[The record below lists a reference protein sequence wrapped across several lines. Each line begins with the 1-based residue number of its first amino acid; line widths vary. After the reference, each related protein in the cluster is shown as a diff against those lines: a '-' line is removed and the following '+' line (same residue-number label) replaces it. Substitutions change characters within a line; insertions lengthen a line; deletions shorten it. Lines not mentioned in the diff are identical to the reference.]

1 MLKTKRRNDT
11 ADDRTPQKER
21 RGKMKYRVA
30 LEGATGEHVVDVEA
44 SSDQDAI
51 ETATAKYDPLHL
63 AQNSRVLQPE
73 EEAKGS
79 YFNRSFV
86 ITVKK

>member
-1 MLKTKRRNDT
+1 
-11 ADDRTPQKER
+11 
-21 RGKMKYRVA
+21 MKYRVGFESGAGEERVVEVDASNDQEA
-30 LEGATGEHVVDVEA
+30 L
-44 SSDQDAI
+44 

-63 AQNSRVLQPE
+63 AVSQRIVGPE